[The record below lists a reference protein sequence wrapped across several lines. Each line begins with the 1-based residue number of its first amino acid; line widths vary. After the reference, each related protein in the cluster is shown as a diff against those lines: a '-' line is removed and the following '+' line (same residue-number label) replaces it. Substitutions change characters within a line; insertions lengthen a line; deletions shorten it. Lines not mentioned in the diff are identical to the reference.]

1 MYPILFSFSTH
12 FSTLFINN
20 SSIQNILSQ
29 DNLSQNKILL
39 IFCAACFAGYF
50 IAYIKK
56 RPTALFSIIGRGAAG
71 LSFIYFFN
79 FSRNRMRLILCT
91 KKQRTLCPLQ
101 ILCPYYRYIVII
113 NLIMSNHGIVNNQ
126 NRCIV
131 KLRFRNNYRHTLI
144 AYIAKTF

>member
-1 MYPILFSFSTH
+1 MYPILLSFSTH

-71 LSFIYFFN
+71 LSFI
-79 FSRNRMRLILCT
+79 SALQETSSLELELIRLQALYVQFLAFQEQFCYM
-91 KKQRTLCPLQ
+91 L
-101 ILCPYYRYIVII
+101 
-113 NLIMSNHGIVNNQ
+113 
-126 NRCIV
+126 
-131 KLRFRNNYRHTLI
+131 
-144 AYIAKTF
+144 

>member
-56 RPTALFSIIGRGAAG
+56 RPTALFSIIGRGAPVFR
-71 LSFIYFFN
+71 SFTFLT
-79 FSRNRMRLILCT
+79 FSALQETSSLELELIRLQALYVQFLAFQEQFCYM
-91 KKQRTLCPLQ
+91 L
-101 ILCPYYRYIVII
+101 
-113 NLIMSNHGIVNNQ
+113 
-126 NRCIV
+126 
-131 KLRFRNNYRHTLI
+131 
-144 AYIAKTF
+144 

>member
-1 MYPILFSFSTH
+1 MYPILLSFSTH

-79 FSRNRMRLILCT
+79 FFCAAVFPSE
-91 KKQRTLCPLQ
+91 
-101 ILCPYYRYIVII
+101 YYLLLKYIPA
-113 NLIMSNHGIVNNQ
+113 LA
-126 NRCIV
+126 
-131 KLRFRNNYRHTLI
+131 
-144 AYIAKTF
+144 AYGL

>member
-1 MYPILFSFSTH
+1 MYPILLSFSTH

-20 SSIQNILSQ
+20 SSIQNTLSQ

-79 FSRNRMRLILCT
+79 FSALQETSSLELELIRLQALYVQFLAFQEQFCYM
-91 KKQRTLCPLQ
+91 L
-101 ILCPYYRYIVII
+101 
-113 NLIMSNHGIVNNQ
+113 
-126 NRCIV
+126 
-131 KLRFRNNYRHTLI
+131 
-144 AYIAKTF
+144 

>member
-56 RPTALFSIIGRGAAG
+56 KTHSTFFHHRTRCRRS
-71 LSFIYFFN
+71 SFIYFFN
-79 FSRNRMRLILCT
+79 FFCAARDIITGIGINPITGAVCTVLGIPGAILLYAI
-91 KKQRTLCPLQ
+91 KIYSFL
-101 ILCPYYRYIVII
+101 
-113 NLIMSNHGIVNNQ
+113 
-126 NRCIV
+126 
-131 KLRFRNNYRHTLI
+131 
-144 AYIAKTF
+144 

>member
-56 RPTALFSIIGRGAAG
+56 RPTALFSIIGRGAAWPFVH
-71 LSFIYFFN
+71 LLF
-79 FSRNRMRLILCT
+79 
-91 KKQRTLCPLQ
+91 
-101 ILCPYYRYIVII
+101 
-113 NLIMSNHGIVNNQ
+113 
-126 NRCIV
+126 
-131 KLRFRNNYRHTLI
+131 
-144 AYIAKTF
+144 

>member
-71 LSFIYFFN
+71 RSFTFLT
-79 FSRNRMRLILCT
+79 FSALQETSSLELELIRLQALYVQFLAFQEQFCYM
-91 KKQRTLCPLQ
+91 L
-101 ILCPYYRYIVII
+101 
-113 NLIMSNHGIVNNQ
+113 
-126 NRCIV
+126 
-131 KLRFRNNYRHTLI
+131 
-144 AYIAKTF
+144 

>member
-1 MYPILFSFSTH
+1 MYPILLSFSTH

-20 SSIQNILSQ
+20 SSIQNTLSQ

-71 LSFIYFFN
+71 LSFIYFLT
-79 FSRNRMRLILCT
+79 FSALQETSSLELELIRLQALYVQFLAFQEQFCYM
-91 KKQRTLCPLQ
+91 L
-101 ILCPYYRYIVII
+101 
-113 NLIMSNHGIVNNQ
+113 
-126 NRCIV
+126 
-131 KLRFRNNYRHTLI
+131 
-144 AYIAKTF
+144 

>member
-79 FSRNRMRLILCT
+79 FSA
-91 KKQRTLCPLQ
+91 
-101 ILCPYYRYIVII
+101 
-113 NLIMSNHGIVNNQ
+113 SSNQ
-126 NRCIV
+126 NSNSTTSS
-131 KLRFRNNYRHTLI
+131 LELELI
-144 AYIAKTF
+144 RLQALYVQFLAFQEQFCYML